1 MMTDHRGIRRRNR
14 KGNGLGG
21 GARVSLAL
29 LGVVF
34 LPVVA
39 CDSLLEVD
47 IPGSVFENDLHDP
60 RLAETLAVSAQGD
73 FECAFKTYQQT
84 TGLWA
89 DDFEVSGAAR
99 DLGVIGARLPFIS
112 IYGAITGCQSTTALW
127 TPLHVARF
135 QGERGAEILAEFSDE
150 AVPNKSFLIGKSL
163 VHAAYSYVFLAE
175 AYCSLAFD
183 QGPEVTREVGFN
195 LAVTRFG
202 EAMAALGGAT
212 GADAAEAADL
222 MNFARVGRGRANLNL
237 GNDSEVVADASQV
250 SPGFERTAFSSS
262 ADARLY
268 APIVDNNTLQV
279 GGTWTVHERWRG
291 LPSAGPGGEQLTV
304 PYEGGVP
311 DPRVPILHLGLGA
324 GHDGVADLWAN
335 LKYTSRDDDIR
346 IADWAEAQLMIAE
359 VEAGRGNGAIAVG
372 IINLLRD
379 THDGLP
385 HADPVGMSQNDIIE
399 LVREERRR
407 ELWLEGTRMGD
418 KLRWNE
424 PWSTGVS
431 DHGTAYGTDTCIPLQ
446 EAELLNNPNFF

>member
-29 LGVVF
+29 LGMVF

-47 IPGSVFENDLHDP
+47 IPGSVFEDDLHDP
-60 RLAETLAVSAQGD
+60 RLAETLASSAEGD
-73 FECAFKTYQQT
+73 FECAFKTYQHT

-89 DDFEVSGAAR
+89 DDFEISGAGR

-112 IYGAITGCQSTTALW
+112 IYGDRTGCQSQTALW

-163 VHAAYSYVFLAE
+163 VYAAYSYVFLAE

-222 MNFARVGRGRANLNL
+222 LNFARVGRARANLNL

-262 ADARLY
+262 SDARLY
-268 APIVDNNTLQV
+268 APMVDANTVIV
-279 GGTWTVHERWRG
+279 GGVWTLHQRWW
-291 LPSAGPGGEQLTV
+291 ELTV
-304 PYEGGVP
+304 PYEGGVA
-311 DPRVPILHLGLGA
+311 DPRVPVRHVGLGLG
-324 GHDGVADLWAN
+324 HDGIADVWAN

-346 IADWAEAQLMIAE
+346 MADWAEAQLMIAE

-379 THDGLP
+379 THEGLIGN
-385 HADPVGMSQNDIIE
+385 HVDPTGMSQNDIIE

-418 KLRWNE
+418 KLRWGE
-424 PWSTGVS
+424 EWDTGVNP
-431 DHGTAYGTDTCIPLQ
+431 HGTAYGTDTCIPLQ

>member
-1 MMTDHRGIRRRNR
+1 MVTDPRENRRKNWRD
-14 KGNGLGG
+14 NGLGG
-21 GARVSLAL
+21 GVRVSLAL
-29 LGVVF
+29 LGMVF

-47 IPGSVFENDLHDP
+47 IPGSVFEDDLHDP

-73 FECAFKTYQQT
+73 FECAYKTYQQT

-112 IYGAITGCQSTTALW
+112 IYGQVTGCQSMTALW

-135 QGERGAEILAEFSDE
+135 QGERGAEILEEFSDE

-163 VHAAYSYVFLAE
+163 VHAAYAYVFLAE

-183 QGPEVTREVGFN
+183 QGPEVPREAGFE
-195 LAVTRFG
+195 LAVTRFT
-202 EAMAALGGAT
+202 EAMQALSGAT
-212 GADAAEAADL
+212 GGDAAEAADL
-222 MNFARVGRGRANLNL
+222 MNFARVGRARANLNL
-237 GNDSEVVADASQV
+237 GNDSEVVSDASQV
-250 SPGFERTAFSSS
+250 TQGFERTAFSSS
-262 ADARLY
+262 GDERLY
-268 APIVDNNTLQV
+268 APIVDANTV
-279 GGTWTVHERWRG
+279 E
-291 LPSAGPGGEQLTV
+291 PGGVWTLHPRWWNLTV

-311 DPRVPILHLGLGA
+311 DPRVPVFHVGLGLG
-324 GHDGVADLWAN
+324 HDGITDVWAN

-359 VEAGRGNGAIAVG
+359 VESGRGNGARAVE
-372 IINLLRD
+372 IINMLRD
-379 THDGLP
+379 THEELVGN
-385 HADPVGMSQNDIIE
+385 HVDPAGMSQNEIIE

-418 KLRWNE
+418 KLRWDE
-424 PWSTGVS
+424 PWDTGVS

-446 EAELLNNPNFF
+446 EAEVLNNPNFF

>member
-1 MMTDHRGIRRRNR
+1 MMTDHRVIRRRNR

-29 LGVVF
+29 LGMVF

-47 IPGSVFENDLHDP
+47 IPGSVFEDDLHDP
-60 RLAETLAVSAQGD
+60 RLAETLASSAEGD
-73 FECAFKTYQQT
+73 FECAFKTYQHT

-89 DDFEVSGAAR
+89 DDFEISGAGR

-112 IYGAITGCQSTTALW
+112 IYGDRTGCQSQTALW

-222 MNFARVGRGRANLNL
+222 MNFARVGRARANLNL

-262 ADARLY
+262 SDERLY
-268 APIVDNNTLQV
+268 APMVDANTVIV
-279 GGTWTVHERWRG
+279 GGVWTLHQRWW
-291 LPSAGPGGEQLTV
+291 ELTV
-304 PYEGGVP
+304 PYEGGVA
-311 DPRVPILHLGLGA
+311 DPRVPVFHVGLGLG
-324 GHDGVADLWAN
+324 HDGIADVWAN